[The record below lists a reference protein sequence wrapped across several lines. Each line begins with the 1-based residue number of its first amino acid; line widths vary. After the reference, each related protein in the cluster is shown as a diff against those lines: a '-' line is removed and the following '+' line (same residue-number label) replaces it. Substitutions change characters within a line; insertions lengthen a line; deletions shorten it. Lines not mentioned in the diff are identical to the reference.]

1 MSSDPSYSGWKV
13 RVAEKF
19 EGKPLQCYSRVLA
32 THGSTGAKIG
42 GNTSFPLLF
51 IGNTADPVTPLAGA
65 KKMSK
70 LFRGSTVLTVDT
82 PGVSVS
88 VPCNLL

>member
-1 MSSDPSYSGWKV
+1 M
-13 RVAEKF
+13 
-19 EGKPLQCYSRVLA
+19 PLETDCA
-32 THGSTGAKIG
+32 PGSKIG

-51 IGNTADPVTPLAGA
+51 IGNTADPVTPLVGA

-70 LFRGSTVLTVDT
+70 LFKGSAILTVDT

-88 VPCNLL
+88 VACYARTEY

>member
-1 MSSDPSYSGWKV
+1 MQPETYY
-13 RVAEKF
+13 A
-19 EGKPLQCYSRVLA
+19 P
-32 THGSTGAKIG
+32 GSMIG

-70 LFRGSTVLTVDT
+70 LFEGSAVLTVDT
-82 PGVSVS
+82 PGVSASAVCY
-88 VPCNLL
+88 PHPEC